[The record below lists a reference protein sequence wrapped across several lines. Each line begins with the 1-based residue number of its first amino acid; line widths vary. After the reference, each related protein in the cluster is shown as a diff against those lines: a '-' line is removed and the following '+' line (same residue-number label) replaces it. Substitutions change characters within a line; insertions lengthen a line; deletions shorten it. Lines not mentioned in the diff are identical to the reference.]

1 MWIGQLFG
9 KNRRETIRPVTPE
22 DRQRIKEV
30 EEVIAEAERQ
40 ARRLRLPFGPTEPSP
55 LGYEYYQ
62 LIAGV
67 EKMSAH
73 DVYTLFMS
81 PR

>member
-1 MWIGQLFG
+1 M
-9 KNRRETIRPVTPE
+9 TSE
-22 DRQRIKEV
+22 DRERIKEA
-30 EEVIAEAERQ
+30 EEAIKEAERQ
-40 ARRLRLPFGPTEPSP
+40 ARKHKMPFGATELSP

-62 LIAGV
+62 LIAAV
-67 EKMSAH
+67 EKMSPH

>member
-1 MWIGQLFG
+1 LFG
-9 KNRRETIRPVTPE
+9 KNRHEHIRRQTNVDRE
-22 DRQRIKEV
+22 RIKEA
-30 EEVIAEAERQ
+30 EEAIKEAERQ
-40 ARRLRLPFGPTEPSP
+40 SRRLRLPFGPTEPSP

-62 LIAGV
+62 LIAAV
-67 EKMSAH
+67 EKMSPH